1 MVFVLYVLLSCV
13 APARV
18 TGQSQEITRKKTN
31 RRFKKDID
39 KTKHQ
44 TKLRIHNKDT
54 NYKGDVHSG
63 VCAGTGFNSKSKD
76 TRSRK
81 AYQYKLTNINLPI
94 Y

>member
-54 NYKGDVHSG
+54 R
-63 VCAGTGFNSKSKD
+63 GTYIQASALGLALILNLKIQG
-76 TRSRK
+76 RE
-81 AYQYKLTNINLPI
+81 KLTNINLPI
-94 Y
+94 